1 MLELEAIDAGY
12 GATTILHGV
21 SLNVQ
26 AGEAVTII
34 GGNGAGKTTTLRT
47 IAGLIR
53 PTAGSIRFEGQDI
66 SRLEAH
72 EVVELGITLIPEGRQ
87 LFPDMTV
94 RENLLMGAFR
104 REARPQ
110 AEATLKEVLQ
120 LFPRVAERLDQGAGS
135 LSGGEQQMVA
145 IARGL
150 MARPRL
156 LMFDEPSLGLA
167 PIIVE
172 QVFSV
177 IDRIVETGVTVLIV
191 EQNVHHTLKAADRG
205 YVLENGRIVLADAAE
220 ALLNNDHVRQAYLGI

>member
-1 MLELEAIDAGY
+1 MLELEAVDAGY

-53 PTAGSIRFEGQDI
+53 PTSGSIRFEGQDI
-66 SRLEAH
+66 TRLEAH

-104 REARPQ
+104 RKAREQ

-120 LFPRVAERLDQGAGS
+120 LFPRVAERLDQIPGS

-220 ALLNNDHVRQAYLGI
+220 ALLDNDHVRQAYLGI